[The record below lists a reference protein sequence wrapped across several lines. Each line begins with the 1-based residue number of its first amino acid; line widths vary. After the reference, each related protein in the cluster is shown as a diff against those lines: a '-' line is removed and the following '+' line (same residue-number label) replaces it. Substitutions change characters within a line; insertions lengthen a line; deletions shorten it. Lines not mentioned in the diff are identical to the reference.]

1 MNEHLTNSIGDR
13 ITYCRSSLQL
23 TRKNLIEEWLGAS
36 LPTLARWELG
46 TVKIPTKKIPS
57 LVHYFFEKGLIVTEG
72 WILSGLG
79 APPILM
85 HDNAFDELDFDSLA
99 QEELLS
105 INRKIQNFIF
115 GQVRNNLITP
125 YIKYGDYIG
134 GKDLLN
140 SLNNSLKGDM
150 VFVKLKTGLVAGFL
164 DDFVSQLVLRDMAGL
179 TTETYKM
186 DLVESIGKIQW
197 IIRRP

>member
-57 LVHYFFEKGLIVTEG
+57 LVQYFFEKGLIVTEG

-105 INRKIQNFIF
+105 INRKIQHFIF

-125 YIKYGDYIG
+125 YVKYGDYLG

-186 DLVESIGKIQW
+186 DLVESIGKVQW